1 MTEVTDKDSLSFSA
15 AKPRRKLHK
24 RFTPLVFAFYMALIM
39 AFFMCCIIVAVNGGL
54 GAGYWWTVL
63 KAYAVAMPSA
73 FCCVVLVRPVVMRL
87 VAATVHH

>member
-1 MTEVTDKDSLSFSA
+1 MTEA
-15 AKPRRKLHK
+15 AEEDCLNPAAVKPSRKLHK
-24 RFTPLVFAFYMALIM
+24 RFTPWVFAFYM

-54 GAGYWWTVL
+54 SAGYWWTVL